1 MAGISGLGGN
11 TQWMF
16 PLESELALKN
26 KRSDEL
32 GLSQSGGVGGMNPVS
47 PSAPGSASFIDSLK
61 NALQDVNEIKVQA
74 NTVANGVATGAGG
87 SLDTAMIL
95 QTKAEIAVKTAVAV
109 RNKLVDAYNEIM
121 RMQV

>member
-32 GLSQSGGVGGMNPVS
+32 GLGQSSGVGGMGQVAPT
-47 PSAPGSASFIDSLK
+47 APGSASFIDSLK

-74 NTVANGVATGAGG
+74 NTVANSVATGGGG